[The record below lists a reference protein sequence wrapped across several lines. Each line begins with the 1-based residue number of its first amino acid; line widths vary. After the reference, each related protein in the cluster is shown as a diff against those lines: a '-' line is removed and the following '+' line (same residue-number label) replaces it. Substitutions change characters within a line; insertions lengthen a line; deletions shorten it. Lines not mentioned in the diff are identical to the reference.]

1 MDHTDIAEIAELIA
15 ELDDEAAVVVQECLD
30 AGLDPVTV
38 LKEGVVKGLEKIGQL
53 FESKEYFLAEL
64 MVGGELAETCIKII
78 DPHLPATGEGDRQGV
93 VVIGAVSGDLPD
105 IGYGLVAKQL
115 ELAGFEVH
123 SLGVNV
129 DAMTFI
135 EKAREKKAN
144 IIGLSAFLVT
154 TIPNC
159 RDVVNYVR
167 DMGLQDTF
175 KVVMGGAET
184 NQEKSNMMGADG
196 WAPNAMEAVTL
207 CKNIMQAHFGRKA

>member
-1 MDHTDIAEIAELIA
+1 MDQKDIAEIAELIA
-15 ELDDEAAVVVQECLD
+15 DLDDEAATLVQECLD
-30 AGLDPVTV
+30 AGLDPVSV

-78 DPHLPATGEGDRQGV
+78 DPWLPSSAGEQSQGV
-93 VVIGAVSGDLPD
+93 VVIGAVSGDLHD

-123 SLGVNV
+123 SIGVNN
-129 DAMTFI
+129 DSMRFI
-135 EKAREKKAN
+135 EKAKEVGAH

-159 RDVVNYVR
+159 RDVVNYVT
-167 DMGLQDTF
+167 DMGLKEKF
-175 KVVMGGAET
+175 KVIMGGAET

-196 WAPNAMEAVTL
+196 WAPNAMDAVTL
-207 CKNIMQAHFGRKA
+207 CKTIMQRDFGRAA

>member
-1 MDHTDIAEIAELIA
+1 MDQTDIAEIAELIA

-30 AGLDPVTV
+30 AGLDPVSV
-38 LKEGVVKGLEKIGQL
+38 LKDGVVKGLEKIGQL

-93 VVIGAVSGDLPD
+93 VVIGAVQGDLHD

-167 DMGLQDTF
+167 DMGLTDTF

-207 CKNIMQAHFGRKA
+207 CKNIMQAHFGRK

>member
-1 MDHTDIAEIAELIA
+1 MDQSDIEEIAELIA
-15 ELDDEAAVVVQECLD
+15 DLDDEAVELVQECLD
-30 AGLDPVTV
+30 EGLDAVEI
-38 LKEGVVKGLEKIGQL
+38 LKKGVVAGLEKIGIL
-53 FESKEYFLAEL
+53 FEQKEYFLAEL
-64 MVGGELAETCIKII
+64 MVGGELAEECIKII
-78 DPHLPATGEGDRQGV
+78 DPHLPETSDGERQGT
-93 VVIGAVSGDLPD
+93 VVIGAVQGDLHD

-135 EKAREKKAN
+135 EKAKEKNAN

-159 RDVVNYVR
+159 RDVVNYVK
-167 DMGLQDTF
+167 DMGLTDTF

-184 NQEKSNMMGADG
+184 NQEKSDMMGADG

-207 CKNIMQAHFGRKA
+207 CKNIMEAHFSK

>member
-30 AGLDPVTV
+30 AGLDPISV
-38 LKEGVVKGLEKIGQL
+38 LKDGVVKGLEKIGQL

-93 VVIGAVSGDLPD
+93 VVIGAVSGDLHD

>member
-1 MDHTDIAEIAELIA
+1 MDQNDIAEIAELIA
-15 ELDDEAAVVVQECLD
+15 ELDDEAAVLVQECLD
-30 AGLDPVTV
+30 AKLDPVTI

-53 FESKEYFLAEL
+53 FEAKEYFLAEL

-78 DPHLPATGEGDRQGV
+78 DPHLPATGEGDRQGT
-93 VVIGAVSGDLPD
+93 VVIGAVSGDLHD

-135 EKAREKKAN
+135 EKAKEKKAN

>member
-30 AGLDPVTV
+30 AGLDPVSV
-38 LKEGVVKGLEKIGQL
+38 LKDGVVKGLEKIGQL

-93 VVIGAVSGDLPD
+93 VVIGAVSGDLHD

-167 DMGLQDTF
+167 DMGLTSTF

-207 CKNIMQAHFGRKA
+207 CKNIMQTHFGRKA

>member
-30 AGLDPVTV
+30 AGLDPVSI

-93 VVIGAVSGDLPD
+93 VVIGAVQGDLHD

-167 DMGLQDTF
+167 DMGLTDTF

>member
-1 MDHTDIAEIAELIA
+1 
-15 ELDDEAAVVVQECLD
+15 VVVQECLD
-30 AGLDPVTV
+30 AGLDPISV
-38 LKEGVVKGLEKIGQL
+38 LKDGVVKGLEKIGQL

-93 VVIGAVSGDLPD
+93 VVIGAVSGDLHD

>member
-30 AGLDPVTV
+30 AGLDPISI

-53 FESKEYFLAEL
+53 FEAKEYFLAEL

-93 VVIGAVSGDLPD
+93 VVIGAVQGDLHD

-167 DMGLQDTF
+167 DMGLTDTF

-207 CKNIMQAHFGRKA
+207 CKNIMQAHFGKKA

>member
-30 AGLDPVTV
+30 AGLDPVSI
-38 LKEGVVKGLEKIGQL
+38 LKDGVVKGLEKIGQL

-93 VVIGAVSGDLPD
+93 VVIGAVQGDLHD

-167 DMGLQDTF
+167 DMGLTNTF

-207 CKNIMQAHFGRKA
+207 CKNIMKAHFAK

>member
-1 MDHTDIAEIAELIA
+1 MDHNDIAEIAELIA
-15 ELDDEAAVVVQECLD
+15 DLDDEAAELVQECLD
-30 AGLDPVTV
+30 AGLDPVEV
-38 LKEGVVKGLEKIGQL
+38 LKQGVVKGLERIGQL

-78 DPHLPATGEGDRQGV
+78 DPWLPASAGEQSQGC
-93 VVIGAVSGDLPD
+93 VVIGAVSGDLHD

-123 SLGVNV
+123 SIGVNN
-129 DAMTFI
+129 DSMRFI
-135 EKAREKKAN
+135 EKAREVGAN

-167 DMGLQDTF
+167 DMGLQDQF
-175 KVVMGGAET
+175 KIIMGGAET

-207 CKNIMQAHFGRKA
+207 CKTIMQTHFGRAA

>member
-1 MDHTDIAEIAELIA
+1 MDQSDIAEIAELIA
-15 ELDDEAAVVVQECLD
+15 ELDDEAAVLVQECLD
-30 AGLDPVTV
+30 AGLDPVSV
-38 LKEGVVKGLEKIGQL
+38 LKDGVVKGLEKIGQL

-64 MVGGELAETCIKII
+64 MVGGELAENCIKII
-78 DPHLPATGEGDRQGV
+78 NPHLPKASGSERQGC
-93 VVIGAVSGDLPD
+93 VVIGAVAGDLHD

-135 EKAREKKAN
+135 ERAKEKNAN

-167 DMGLQDTF
+167 DMGLADRF

-207 CKNIMQAHFGRKA
+207 CKNIMKAHFGK

>member
-1 MDHTDIAEIAELIA
+1 MDQNDIAEIAELIA
-15 ELDDEAAVVVQECLD
+15 DLDDEATELVQECLD
-30 AGLDPVTV
+30 AGLDPVSV
-38 LKEGVVKGLEKIGQL
+38 LKDGVVKGLEKIGQL
-53 FESKEYFLAEL
+53 FEAKEYFLAEL
-64 MVGGELAETCIKII
+64 MVGGELAENCIKII
-78 DPHLPATGEGDRQGV
+78 DPHLPATGEGERQGC
-93 VVIGAVSGDLPD
+93 VVIGAVAGDLHD

-123 SLGVNV
+123 QLGVNV
-129 DAMTFI
+129 DAMEFI
-135 EKAREKKAN
+135 NKAKEKKAN

-167 DMGLQDTF
+167 DMGLQDQF

-207 CKNIMQAHFGRKA
+207 CKNIMQAHFGRAA

>member
-1 MDHTDIAEIAELIA
+1 MDHNDIAEIAELIA
-15 ELDDEAAVVVQECLD
+15 DLDDEALELVQECID
-30 AGLDPVTV
+30 AGLDPVSV
-38 LKEGVVKGLEKIGQL
+38 LKDGVVKGLEKIGNL
-53 FESKEYFLAEL
+53 FEAKEYFLAEL
-64 MVGGELAETCIKII
+64 MVGGELAENCIKII
-78 DPHLPATGEGDRQGV
+78 DPHLPASGDGDRQGV
-93 VVIGAVSGDLPD
+93 VVIGAVAGDLHD

-123 SLGVNV
+123 TLGVNV
-129 DAMTFI
+129 DAMAFI
-135 EKAREKKAN
+135 NAAKEKKAN

-167 DMGLQDTF
+167 DMGLESQF
-175 KVVMGGAET
+175 KVIMGGAET

-207 CKNIMQAHFGRKA
+207 CKNIMQAHFGK

>member
-1 MDHTDIAEIAELIA
+1 MDQSDIAEIAELIA
-15 ELDDEAAVVVQECLD
+15 ELDDEAAVLVQECID
-30 AGLDPVTV
+30 AGLDPVSV
-38 LKEGVVKGLEKIGQL
+38 LKDGVVKGLEKIGQL
-53 FESKEYFLAEL
+53 FEAKEYFLAEL
-64 MVGGELAETCIKII
+64 MVGGELAENCIKII
-78 DPHLPATGEGDRQGV
+78 NPHLPKASGSERQGC
-93 VVIGAVSGDLPD
+93 VVIGAVAGDLHD

-135 EKAREKKAN
+135 EKAKEKNAN

-167 DMGLQDTF
+167 DMGLTDRF

-207 CKNIMQAHFGRKA
+207 CKNIMKAHFGK

>member
-1 MDHTDIAEIAELIA
+1 MDQNDIAEIAELIA
-15 ELDDEAAVVVQECLD
+15 DLDDEAIEVVKECLE
-30 AGLDPVTV
+30 AGLDPVSI

-53 FESKEYFLAEL
+53 FESKDYFLAEL

-78 DPHLPATGEGDRQGV
+78 DPHLPVTADGSSQGV
-93 VVIGAVSGDLPD
+93 VVIGAVSGDLHD

-123 SLGVNV
+123 SIGVNN
-129 DAMTFI
+129 DSMRFI
-135 EKAREKKAN
+135 EKAKEVGAH

-159 RDVVNYVR
+159 KDVVNYVR
-167 DMGLQDTF
+167 DMGLQDKF
-175 KVVMGGAET
+175 KIIMGGAET

-207 CKNIMQAHFGRKA
+207 CKTIMREHFGRT